1 MITDKNVVIKR
12 LDWKKIT
19 KARKQ
24 KKTAGRSR
32 NARFFAIPL
41 LDFDATT
48 YHQAI
53 QWPVWH
59 STERD
64 C

>member
-53 QWPVWH
+53 QWPV
-59 STERD
+59 
-64 C
+64 